1 MRGICAC
8 LASLYRPVLL
18 LHIPISPP
26 SPPKYTHPP
35 PSSTQ
40 ESTATFAPVVQLEE
54 VDVKSGEEDEEIIFS
69 IKAKVRHWLSRHL

>member
-1 MRGICAC
+1 MSRITVSSC
-8 LASLYRPVLL
+8 
-18 LHIPISPP
+18 PP
-26 SPPKYTHPP
+26 PPHSHLPPLPPKIYSPP